1 MTIDNTIGRTLH
13 DLGLASWFGG
23 SLMGAVGLN
32 GASAEVSDP
41 ADRARVADAGWAKWT
56 PVNAAA
62 IGAHLLGGAQIT
74 RGNKARLVVQPQA
87 RWVNTTK
94 AALTLAALGA
104 TGYARYLGQQV
115 MDAEARDTGG
125 HTGGELPVED
135 ATTPLESTPDDAAS
149 AQRQLKIM
157 QWLVPASTGALLVL
171 NAKAGE
177 QQRPGAI
184 LRGMVRSRVPA
195 AARLSAN
202 ALPDVPWA
210 GVLGVITG
218 LAAVR
223 RLLTRR
229 RRRGGT
235 AARDIMTPDPVC
247 VSETDTLEDAA
258 RVMVNENIGAVP
270 VCGADQQLKGMLT
283 DRDIVTR
290 VAANGGDLSS
300 IRAGELAAGKP
311 VTIGADDPVREAART
326 MARHKVR
333 RLPVIDGHQ
342 LVGIVSQ
349 ADVARAADDEVT
361 GDLVELISQ
370 PD

>member
-1 MTIDNTIGRTLH
+1 MTTDNTIGRSLH
-13 DLGLASWFGG
+13 DVGLASWFGG

-32 GASAEVSDP
+32 GASAQVSDP
-41 ADRARVADAGWAKWT
+41 TDRARVADAGWAKWT

-62 IGAHLLGGAQIT
+62 IAAHLLGGVQIT
-74 RGNKARLVVQPQA
+74 RGNKGRLAIQPQA
-87 RWVNTTK
+87 RWVNGTK
-94 AALTLAALGA
+94 AGLTLAALAA
-104 TGYARYLGQQV
+104 TAYARYLGQQV
-115 MDAEARDTGG
+115 MDAEGQGG
-125 HTGGELPVED
+125 TAEGVAVED
-135 ATTPLESTPDDAAS
+135 ATTPHADTPDDAAG

-177 QQRPGAI
+177 QQRPAAI
-184 LRGMVRSRVPA
+184 LRGIVRSKVPA
-195 AARLSAN
+195 TAWISAE

-210 GVLGVITG
+210 KVIGAIFG

-223 RLLTRR
+223 RL
-229 RRRGGT
+229 RRRGGQHAGT
-235 AARDIMTPDPVC
+235 AARDIMSGDPVY
-247 VSETDTLEDAA
+247 VSEQDTLEAAA
-258 RVMVNENIGAVP
+258 RVMVDQNIGAVP
-270 VCGADQQLKGMLT
+270 VCGTDHRLKGMLT

-290 VAANGGDLSS
+290 VVANGGDLSS
-300 IRAGELAAGKP
+300 VRAGELANGKP
-311 VTIGADDPVREAART
+311 VTIGADDPVQEAVRT

-342 LVGIVSQ
+342 LVGIISQ
-349 ADVARAADDEVT
+349 ADVARAADDSVT